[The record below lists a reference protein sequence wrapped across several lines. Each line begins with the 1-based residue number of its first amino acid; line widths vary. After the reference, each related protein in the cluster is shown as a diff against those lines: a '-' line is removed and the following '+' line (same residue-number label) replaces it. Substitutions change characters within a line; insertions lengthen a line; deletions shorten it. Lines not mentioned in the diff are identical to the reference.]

1 MSRLFSSLSK
11 YREHSTTII
20 FVVGLFIDML
30 ILPDIDDPKARYFGA
45 AYLLGI
51 AALIMFREW
60 LVSRN
65 TATLTEQRI
74 YGFSTFSIACL
85 SGSAL
90 SFICIFAFR
99 SAALSVSWP
108 LFLLLII
115 CILANELV
123 SNHNFRFTLDVG
135 VLYVALLFYVIFNLP
150 LLLKE
155 QNDIVFGIAVGI
167 TVGISLLYTYF
178 LRFMSDTAKF
188 EAPRIYAL
196 AFGIPMFVGMLYFLN
211 VLPAV
216 PLSLKT
222 SGIYHNIIH
231 TSSGEFIGQ
240 VEKDTRS
247 FSNLRPPIYHL
258 TKEDPG
264 VYFFSAVDAPA
275 ELSAPISHVW
285 EYYDGKSSKW
295 IPSSTISFTLEGGRN
310 DGYRAYSIKENITE
324 GLWRVTVNVDGN
336 RVVGRLKFE
345 VVNANKTL
353 TSEVKI

>member
-1 MSRLFSSLSK
+1 
-11 YREHSTTII
+11 
-20 FVVGLFIDML
+20 ML
-30 ILPDIDDPKARYFGA
+30 ILPEIDDPKARYFGA

-51 AALIMFREW
+51 AVLIMFREW

-74 YGFSTFSIACL
+74 YGLSTFSIACL

-90 SFICIFAFR
+90 SFVCIYAFR

-108 LFLLLII
+108 LFLVLAI

-123 SNHNFRFTLDVG
+123 STHNFRFTLDVG
-135 VLYVALLFYVIFNLP
+135 VLYVAVLFYVIFNMP

-155 QNDIVFGIAVGI
+155 QNDIVFGISIASAVGL
-167 TVGISLLYTYF
+167 SLLYTYF

-188 EAPRIYAL
+188 EASRIYAL

-211 VLPAV
+211 VIPAV

-222 SGIYHNIIH
+222 SGIYHNIIR
-231 TSSGEFIGQ
+231 TSSGDFIGQ

-247 FSNLRPPIYHL
+247 FSNIRTPIYHL
-258 TKEDPG
+258 TKEDSG
-264 VYFFSAVDAPA
+264 IYFFSAVDAPA

-285 EYYDGKSSKW
+285 EYYDSKSSKW
-295 IPSSTISFTLEGGRN
+295 ITSTTISFTLEGGRN
-310 DGYRAYSIKENITE
+310 DGYRAYSFKENITE

-336 RVVGRLKFE
+336 RVIGRLKFN
-345 VVNANKTL
+345 VVNADKSSI
-353 TSEVKI
+353 SEVKI